1 MDKKNGKIGRRKKIS
16 DEEINENDIINL
28 LDDSKKRIPIQM
40 RRVTSSI
47 LKNRIEEHE
56 KWEKE
61 TNAVNVHVEHLQE
74 ELDKKDNEIKLL
86 KETIKDLKNKI
97 EMEKNKNNEFI
108 DKKEKIK
115 NNIFEITK
123 IINNMEI

>member
-86 KETIKDLKNKI
+86 KETIKDLENKI